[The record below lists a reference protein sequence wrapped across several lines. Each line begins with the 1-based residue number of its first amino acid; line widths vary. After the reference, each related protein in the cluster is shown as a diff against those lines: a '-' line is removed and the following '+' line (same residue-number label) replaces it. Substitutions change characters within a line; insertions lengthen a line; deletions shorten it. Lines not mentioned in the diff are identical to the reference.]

1 MLPFGPIPKT
11 WEPCH
16 NVGFLSAFYICFYY
30 RLLCFFL
37 TPVFSL
43 EEKGKPQDSGMQ
55 SLLQVMPND
64 VVVLGSDGL
73 FDNVTPDQILED
85 VRAHIGEHKHPS
97 AIAQHLVTLAYNN
110 SMDKDQDTP
119 YSLAATEAF
128 DMIYS
133 GGKPDDITVVV
144 AELR

>member
-1 MLPFGPIPKT
+1 
-11 WEPCH
+11 
-16 NVGFLSAFYICFYY
+16 
-30 RLLCFFL
+30 
-37 TPVFSL
+37 
-43 EEKGKPQDSGMQ
+43 MQ